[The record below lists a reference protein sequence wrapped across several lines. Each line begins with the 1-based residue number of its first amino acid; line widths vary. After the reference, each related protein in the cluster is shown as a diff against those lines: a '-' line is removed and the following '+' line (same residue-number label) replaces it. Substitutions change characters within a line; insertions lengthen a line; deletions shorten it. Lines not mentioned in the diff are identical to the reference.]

1 MMSNQQGTQ
10 MRPNSEPTAGEHGTR
25 QTDLFDYDAE
35 LRLHNELFRAAAR
48 VGSRDRVLDIGCG
61 AGQST
66 REAARA
72 AVTGSVVGVDLSAPM
87 LERARRLSDDQ
98 GLPNITYQQADAQ
111 VHRFPPTHFDL
122 CISRFGAM
130 FFADPVA
137 AFTNI
142 GRALR
147 PGARLVLLVWQDRD
161 RNEWASAIRRS
172 LTGTAP
178 GPHRRSSPFS
188 LADPTVTQGILA
200 AAGFTQVSFTDV
212 HEPVF
217 YGPDTATAF
226 DNVLRLPECGTCSPA
241 STPRQPS
248 EHARGYA
255 PPSPPTTPTAACT
268 STRVPGSSQAAV
280 ADHRTQPDPN
290 IQPRPMPLLR
300 DSGRIDA
307 VRGS

>member
-1 MMSNQQGTQ
+1 MYDQQGIQ
-10 MRPNSEPTAGEHGTR
+10 VRPSSGPAAGEHGTR
-25 QTDLFDYDAE
+25 QADLFDYDAE
-35 LRLHNELFRAAAR
+35 LRAHNELFRAAAR
-48 VGSRDRVLDIGCG
+48 VGSGDRVLDIGCG

-98 GLPNITYQQADAQ
+98 GLPNITYQRADAQ
-111 VHRFPPTHFDL
+111 VHRFPPAHFDL

-142 GRALR
+142 RRALR

-172 LTGTAP
+172 LTAATVAP
-178 GPHRRSSPFS
+178 APPTGGPGPFS
-188 LADPTVTQGILA
+188 LADPTVTQGILT
-200 AAGFTQVSFTDV
+200 AAGFTQAGFTDV

-226 DNVLRLPECGTCSPA
+226 GNVLRLREYEDLLADLDP
-241 STPRQPS
+241 STAEQ
-248 EHARGYA
+248 ARTRLRATLAAHNTGSGVYFDSRA
-255 PPSPPTTPTAACT
+255 WIITAGVAGNPPPCTGPT
-268 STRVPGSSQAAV
+268 S
-280 ADHRTQPDPN
+280 
-290 IQPRPMPLLR
+290 
-300 DSGRIDA
+300 
-307 VRGS
+307 